1 VVVRF
6 EAREWG
12 LPPVAP
18 EETPESGGLVVN
30 SKSSLRVTLTAVF
43 AAIYAVGVVFLAPIS
58 FQIFQVR
65 LADALL
71 PLAMLFGWPAVL
83 GLSLGAFVANFFGGL
98 GPVDIIGGS
107 IANFVATF
115 AAWQI
120 FRRRSKRWAL
130 VGVAIEVLVIT
141 FIVGPYLS
149 YLLAMPLSVGI
160 LGIFLGS
167 LVAIGILGSILFFAI
182 TRQRVLNLFRAH
194 GLADASTQ
202 QS

>member
-1 VVVRF
+1 MK
-6 EAREWG
+6 
-12 LPPVAP
+12 
-18 EETPESGGLVVN
+18 
-30 SKSSLRVTLTAVF
+30 SKDSIRVTLTAVF

-98 GPVDIIGGS
+98 GPVDMIGGS
-107 IANFVATF
+107 VANFIATF

-120 FRRRSKRWAL
+120 VRRRGKRWAL
-130 VGVAIEVLVIT
+130 VGVIIEIVVIT

-149 YLLAMPLSVGI
+149 YLLIMPIGVGL
-160 LGIFLGS
+160 LGVFLGS

-182 TRQRVLNLFRAH
+182 SRERVARLVTSH
-194 GLADASTQ
+194 GLAGTSTFEEKP
-202 QS
+202 

>member
-1 VVVRF
+1 MK
-6 EAREWG
+6 
-12 LPPVAP
+12 
-18 EETPESGGLVVN
+18 
-30 SKSSLRVTLTAVF
+30 SKSSIRVTLTAVF
-43 AAIYAVGVVFLAPIS
+43 AATYAVGVVFLAPIS

-107 IANFVATF
+107 VANFIATF
-115 AAWQI
+115 TAWQI
-120 FRRRSKRWAL
+120 VRRQGRRWAL
-130 VGVAIEVLVIT
+130 VGICVEVLVIT

-149 YLLAMPLSVGI
+149 YLLVMPIGVGV

-167 LVAIGILGSILFFAI
+167 LAAIGILGSILFFAL
-182 TRQRVLNLFRAH
+182 TRQRILTLVRTH
-194 GLADASTQ
+194 GLTDDAMLREARS
-202 QS
+202 